1 MPTGLWNLKDIQNL
15 CQNRSKNKLDHENL
29 VTQAHGVARSGYG
42 LLVLCYPVDSELEIY
57 PVDSYERFNN
67 CEAWMIPTQVG

>member
-1 MPTGLWNLKDIQNL
+1 M
-15 CQNRSKNKLDHENL
+15 E
-29 VTQAHGVARSGYG
+29 VARSGYG